1 MLSILEYPT
10 GSHIPACSIIPLS
23 QIENDTKG
31 KTSNENSSITNNI
44 VSFWWKRKEVLRKK
58 LRIQGNN
65 II

>member
-44 VSFWWKRKEVLRKK
+44 VSFW
-58 LRIQGNN
+58 
-65 II
+65 